1 MLQKEQTFEYKYHII
16 TVSVASSH
24 SFMAHNKSIV
34 YYKDS
39 AVDRNVQLNGHK
51 WLKKSFRSVRFILW
65 I

>member
-16 TVSVASSH
+16 TMSAASSH

-51 WLKKSFRSVRFILW
+51 
-65 I
+65 